1 MDPIN
6 YVQQVQTPFQNSL
19 VGVQAGLAIGATA
32 EQNQAKQLQLQQ
44 AQQAQQA
51 QLEMQRDLAA
61 LSQKRDATAND
72 YAQVMT
78 KWPQL
83 SDHLSK
89 SLAAHTDAQRENV
102 VSDAGQVFAAL
113 RAGKPDI
120 ARQVLSEKAA
130 AYRNS
135 GDEHRAVG
143 LDAVAK
149 SIELHPESA
158 QTSVGL
164 LLGQAM
170 GPEKFGAMIS
180 SIGKDAR
187 DVELFPA
194 AKSEAESKAK
204 SAGSEAVIK
213 SQEAANIGKKLGL
226 ENTNTQSQIIERAA
240 RLKLEKDRLV
250 FDKDKA
256 ESELQQKMQEF
267 AQKSGELPEHVY
279 KGIETASTN
288 AIAARHSADR
298 MDSIIKRFES
308 MGLSEIA
315 TGGFPAVAA
324 EFLKRGLGTQGE
336 LTAIRREIDSEIV
349 PAAMAAYRKVATG
362 STSDKD
368 ISTALTGSASS
379 IDDPKVLMSYMRGRV
394 KAQRIEDSI
403 ENAKAEWLGAVK
415 NLNAAKTDLT
425 IDGVAVPRG
434 MTFSN
439 FIDAYLPK
447 KLEFVRAMKQGAA
460 PTAPED
466 RSYWAAIK

>member
-1 MDPIN
+1 
-6 YVQQVQTPFQNSL
+6 
-19 VGVQAGLAIGATA
+19 
-32 EQNQAKQLQLQQ
+32 
-44 AQQAQQA
+44 
-51 QLEMQRDLAA
+51 
-61 LSQKRDATAND
+61 
-72 YAQVMT
+72 
-78 KWPQL
+78 
-83 SDHLSK
+83 
-89 SLAAHTDAQRENV
+89 
-102 VSDAGQVFAAL
+102 
-113 RAGKPDI
+113 
-120 ARQVLSEKAA
+120 
-130 AYRNS
+130 
-135 GDEHRAVG
+135 
-143 LDAVAK
+143 
-149 SIELHPESA
+149 
-158 QTSVGL
+158 
-164 LLGQAM
+164 
-170 GPEKFGAMIS
+170 
-180 SIGKDAR
+180 
-187 DVELFPA
+187 
-194 AKSEAESKAK
+194 
-204 SAGSEAVIK
+204 
-213 SQEAANIGKKLGL
+213 
-226 ENTNTQSQIIERAA
+226 
-240 RLKLEKDRLV
+240 
-250 FDKDKA
+250 
-256 ESELQQKMQEF
+256 
-267 AQKSGELPEHVY
+267 
-279 KGIETASTN
+279 
-288 AIAARHSADR
+288 